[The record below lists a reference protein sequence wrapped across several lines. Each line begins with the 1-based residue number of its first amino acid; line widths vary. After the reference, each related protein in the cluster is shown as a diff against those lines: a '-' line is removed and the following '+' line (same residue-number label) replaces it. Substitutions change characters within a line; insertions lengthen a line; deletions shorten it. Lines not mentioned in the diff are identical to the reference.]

1 MMNIIGNL
9 EITEMGKLQWYAVGV
24 RSRHEF
30 SVTERL
36 VKSGIDAFLPI
47 VERIRK
53 WKDRNKVVEF
63 SLFPGYLFVH
73 IPQNNISRLSV
84 LKTPGVVRFIGPTLG
99 EPEPVPA
106 EQINSLKKLLESKEA
121 LDPYPYLKDGNRVR
135 INKGP
140 LSGVEGILV
149 GRKGI
154 HNLVLSVDILQQGV
168 SVQVE
173 ASIVETLQ

>member
-1 MMNIIGNL
+1 MMNINRSMD
-9 EITEMGKLQWYAVGV
+9 ITETGELHWYVVGV

-30 SVTERL
+30 SATERL
-36 VKSGIDAFLPI
+36 VKSGIDVFLPI
-47 VERIRK
+47 VERIRR
-53 WKDRNKVVEF
+53 WQDRNKVVEF

-73 IPQNNISRLSV
+73 IPQNNVARLSV
-84 LKTPGVVRFIGPTLG
+84 LKTPGVVRFIGATHG
-99 EPEPVPA
+99 KPEPVPA
-106 EQINSLKKLLESKEA
+106 EQINALKKLVESKETI
-121 LDPYPYLKDGNRVR
+121 DPYPYIKDGNRVR
-135 INKGP
+135 IKEGP

-173 ASIVETLQ
+173 ASIVEALQ